1 MSLRVPEMKGI
12 CAIGGHSF
20 LSMYHVPLVE
30 FMCLVFTK
38 KKKKKSETRMS
49 ASVRIQDP
57 ST

>member
-38 KKKKKSETRMS
+38 KKKKSETRMS